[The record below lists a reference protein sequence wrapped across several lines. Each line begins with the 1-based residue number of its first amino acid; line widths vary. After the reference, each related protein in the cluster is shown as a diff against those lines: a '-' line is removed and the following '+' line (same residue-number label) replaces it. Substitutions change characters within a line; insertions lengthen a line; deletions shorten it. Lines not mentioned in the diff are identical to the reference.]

1 MLLAEK
7 DVEAGVISSGY
18 HSQLSLLL
26 GLDSKLL
33 LLPSLRVTQ
42 LQSKLELDVE
52 VLSPQYHSQLSLM
65 LDVEIL
71 SRQSKLVVE
80 EKNVEAEVVSPQYH
94 SQFSS
99 LLVVGSKLLLLLMLL
114 VDALHSKLALDVEVL
129 SRQLLLLRDSRQSK
143 VMLDVD
149 KVSLQSQLLV
159 REGVEVCSV

>member
-7 DVEAGVISSGY
+7 DVEAGVVSSGY

-80 EKNVEAEVVSPQYH
+80 EKDVEAEVVSPQYH

-99 LLVVGSKLLLLLMLL
+99 LLVVDSKLLLLLMLL
-114 VDALHSKLALDVEVL
+114 ALHSKLALDVEVL
-129 SRQLLLLRDSRQSK
+129 SSQLLLLRDSRQSK